1 MPLVARIVSS
11 LYTALLCTN
20 HVHNGYFQHNC
31 GPLVLAM
38 TSENREQARIILKQN
53 PPVVGK
59 QLAQQRAAAMR
70 EAVQEDEDALATG
83 AQSRSAVAAL
93 APGSS
98 RQSSLWARA
107 ISGLAADAQP
117 KRRPSI
123 AQRLSRPEEES
134 SEALPGAGV
143 ADDGVRSP
151 RKRSRSD
158 AAAADAEGQ
167 DQETVRSEK
176 VKHKKHKHRRE

>member
-1 MPLVARIVSS
+1 
-11 LYTALLCTN
+11 
-20 HVHNGYFQHNC
+20 
-31 GPLVLAM
+31 VLG
-38 TSENREQARIILKQN
+38 TDFEHRLQARIMLKQN
-53 PPVVGK
+53 PPVAGK

-83 AQSRSAVAAL
+83 APSSRSAVAAL
-93 APGSS
+93 TPGSS
-98 RQSSLWARA
+98 GRQSAPSLWARA

-123 AQRLSRPEEES
+123 SQRLSRPGEE
-134 SEALPGAGV
+134 SEALPSAAGV

-151 RKRSRSD
+151 RKRSRTD
-158 AAAADAEGQ
+158 VAAADAEGQ
-167 DQETVRSEK
+167 DRETVRDEK

>member
-1 MPLVARIVSS
+1 ML
-11 LYTALLCTN
+11 
-20 HVHNGYFQHNC
+20 
-31 GPLVLAM
+31 
-38 TSENREQARIILKQN
+38 EQN
-53 PPVVGK
+53 PPVAGK

-83 AQSRSAVAAL
+83 APSRSAVAAL
-93 APGSS
+93 TPGG
-98 RQSSLWARA
+98 RQSAPSLWARA

-123 AQRLSRPEEES
+123 AQRLSRLGEA
-134 SEALPGAGV
+134 SEALPSV

-158 AAAADAEGQ
+158 AVAAADAEGQ
-167 DQETVRSEK
+167 DRETARSEK
-176 VKHKKHKHRRE
+176 VKHKKHKHRRD